1 MKRVVLVITAGLMT
15 LNGVSQTTLSISEC
29 REMALE
35 HNRTMKSA
43 EKQADAAAAMEK
55 AAFAQYFPN
64 FSINGGYTYMSKEFK
79 LLSNDL
85 LLPVI
90 PYTAIDAATGSI
102 NQEAFANPDVASQT
116 FVINPATGTPLTDAE
131 GNPVFQ
137 KYTWF
142 PESESTF
149 GAHNIYVASGGF
161 IQPLYMGGKIRQA
174 SRIAGLTN
182 DIAQENVNLTKN
194 ELLYSTEEAYWRVIS
209 LGEKVKLAER
219 YQEMLIRLV
228 SDIEN
233 IRSEGIITD
242 NDLLKARLKLSEAG
256 LMKLRAGNG
265 LEMSKMAL
273 CQLIGI
279 PYSSDIRLTDS
290 LTTVVF
296 NNPAVVSDSSAIEAR
311 PELGM
316 LRKGVDIARAGE
328 KMMLSRYLPN
338 IALSAGYTVSNPNP
352 YNGFEKEFG
361 GDIMVGVSC
370 NIPLFHFGDRYN
382 TMAAARNE
390 REAAVLKVEE
400 TREMLV
406 LQLQQT
412 LFQYSESQKKS
423 AIAREAL
430 DQSSANLM
438 YTQNNFSEGILKTAD
453 VLEAQLLWQKAYS
466 EYIDSLTEQQMSVC
480 NLKKVTATY

>member
-1 MKRVVLVITAGLMT
+1 MKRVVLLITAGLLT
-15 LNGVSQTTLSISEC
+15 LNGVSQTTLSITEC

-43 EKQADAAAAMEK
+43 EKQADAAAAMKK

-64 FSINGGYTYMSKEFK
+64 FSINGGYTYMNKEFK

-90 PYTAIDAATGSI
+90 PYTAIDAATGSVS
-102 NQEAFANPDVASQT
+102 QEAFANPAVASHT
-116 FVINPATGTPLTDAE
+116 FVINPSTGSPVTDSE

-137 KYTWF
+137 QYTWF
-142 PESESTF
+142 PASSSTL
-149 GAHNIYVASGGF
+149 GSQNIYVASGGF
-161 IQPLYMGGKIRQA
+161 TQPLYMGGKIRQA
-174 SRIAGLTN
+174 NRIAGCAN
-182 DIAQENVNLTKN
+182 DIAQEKVNLTKN

-209 LGEKVKLAER
+209 LGEKVRLAER
-219 YQEMLIRLV
+219 YQEMLVHLV

-233 IRSEGIITD
+233 VRSEGIITD

-265 LEMSKMAL
+265 LELSKMAL

-279 PYSSDIRLTDS
+279 EYSSDIMLTDS
-290 LTTVVF
+290 LTAVVF
-296 NNPAVVSDSSAIEAR
+296 KIPDVASDSLAIEDR

-316 LRKGVDIARAGE
+316 LRKGEEIARAGE

-338 IALSAGYTVSNPNP
+338 IAMSAGYTVSNPNP

-361 GDIMVGVSC
+361 GDMTVGVVC
-370 NIPLFHFGDRYN
+370 NIPLFHFGDRHN

-390 REAAVLKVEE
+390 REAAALQVEE

-406 LQLQQT
+406 LQFQQA

-423 AIAREAL
+423 TIASEAL
-430 DQSSANLM
+430 DQSYANLM
-438 YTQNNFSEGILKTAD
+438 YTQNNFREGILKTTD
-453 VLEAQLLWQKAYS
+453 VLEAQVLWQKAYS
-466 EYIDSLTEQQMSVC
+466 EYIDSLTEQQLSVC
-480 NLKKVTATY
+480 NLKRVTATY